1 MTDVISRETGG
12 VDIIGCIHEKMDKNK
27 GRAYMHGKVEK
38 TPPDLTAGEFNRS
51 E

>member
-1 MTDVISRETGG
+1 MIQRFVIQGNPRGQ
-12 VDIIGCIHEKMDKNK
+12 
-27 GRAYMHGKVEK
+27 GRPRAFVRGRHPGHHQGKVEK